1 MCFINAIIN
10 SPSDIDLRV
19 SLRTEFTEI
28 ELKTVIEV
36 EQSRSTTQFLQN
48 LRETLDQI
56 EAASLAEQFDIFD
69 EEENLDHREL
79 IDRFSALDV
88 DVEYS
93 FYPKT
98 FIYLTVVSDID
109 DVFNTLKTQT
119 KNAGLINTFLGILRN
134 LLLVSPNDERG

>member
-1 MCFINAIIN
+1 M
-10 SPSDIDLRV
+10 
-19 SLRTEFTEI
+19 
-28 ELKTVIEV
+28 
-36 EQSRSTTQFLQN
+36 
-48 LRETLDQI
+48 DQI